1 METKELEKVTE
12 SITEIWKTVLEID
25 EIDPN
30 ESIFDMGGDSI
41 IIVKSLNEIQE
52 QFGLEIDITDVFE
65 HDTVN
70 QLSELIIEK
79 MNS

>member
-1 METKELEKVTE
+1 METKELEKITE

-70 QLSELIIEK
+70 QLSELIMEK
-79 MNS
+79 MDS

>member
-1 METKELEKVTE
+1 METKELEKITE

-70 QLSELIIEK
+70 QLSELIMEK